1 MALRN
6 SDQASRMATEQEMYA
21 NIDWAKAQAI
31 KAESPDRLTAVGKGF
46 YYSRNKKT
54 NEKNSLRILQNKVPT
69 L

>member
-1 MALRN
+1 MALCN

-21 NIDWAKAQAI
+21 NVDWAKAQAI

-54 NEKNSLRILQNKVPT
+54 NEKNSLRIFQSRVSAL
-69 L
+69 